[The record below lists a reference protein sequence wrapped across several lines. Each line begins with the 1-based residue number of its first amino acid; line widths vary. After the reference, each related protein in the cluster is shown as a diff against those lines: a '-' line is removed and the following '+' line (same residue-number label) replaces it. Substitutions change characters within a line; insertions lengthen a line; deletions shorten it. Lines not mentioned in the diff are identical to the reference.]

1 MPCSSSQWLEIA
13 KGFESKWNF
22 PLCIGA
28 IDGKH
33 VRIKPPANSGS
44 TYYNYKNTFSV
55 VLMALV
61 DADYRFLYCDVG
73 CNGRMSDGG
82 IFAECTLNAALQRSI
97 VNVPSGKQIPGIGEP
112 LSYHIVAD
120 DAFPLRDDIMKPYA
134 SRHLTKEQRVFNYRL
149 SRARRVV
156 ENAFGILSNRF
167 RVFLTT
173 IALAPEKVEVIVL
186 AACALHNYLLTNCD
200 RSYLTPGLSDAED
213 SETHQL
219 ISGQW
224 RQQQQHLLQSVGLPH
239 NKNPK
244 VSAKL
249 KRDVLTQYFNTS
261 EGAVEWQWNMI

>member
-1 MPCSSSQWLEIA
+1 MPSSVAEWAEVA
-13 KGFESKWNF
+13 EGFETKWNF

-28 IDGKH
+28 LDGKH

-44 TYYNYKNTFSV
+44 TYYNYKNTFSI

-82 IFAECTLNAALQRSI
+82 VFADCTLNAALQSSI
-97 VNVPSGKQIPGIGEP
+97 AHVPGPRRISGIQEP

-120 DAFPLRDDIMKPYA
+120 DAFPLRDDIMKPY
-134 SRHLTKEQRVFNYRL
+134 SVRHLTQEQRIFNYRL

-156 ENAFGILSNRF
+156 ENAFGIFSNRF

-186 AACALHNYLLTNCD
+186 AACALHNYLLTKCD
-200 RSYLTPGLSDAED
+200 KNYLTPGLPDNED
-213 SETHQL
+213 TTTHQL
-219 ISGQW
+219 INGQW
-224 RQQQQHLLQSVGLPH
+224 RQQQQLQSVGLPH

-244 VSAKL
+244 VAAKH
-249 KRDVLTQYFNTS
+249 KRDVLAHYFS
-261 EGAVEWQWNMI
+261 AAEGAVEWQWNII